1 VPLVTQGYEL
11 TSQIGRGPTGT
22 VWHARHRATG
32 EQVAVK
38 VIDAGLARD
47 PEVVTRFARE
57 RRLLTTAVGPTVV
70 PVRELL
76 IGDAEL
82 ALVTDLVAGPNLRE
96 RLAASGPFPAA
107 VASWVALDLARAL
120 DALHTAGLVHGE
132 LKPTNLLFAAP
143 EGAARLTDARL
154 ARITRGYLDGP
165 ARFAVPAYAAPEVIL
180 GGARVPATDVYCL
193 GLLLFE
199 MVAGEPLCPEGL
211 SGHLRARPIV
221 PFGLRGELRE
231 LIEECVRPEPTH
243 RPVPAALAAALR
255 QLDPVPGPSIP
266 HPRRV
271 PDRDAGRDSAPPPG
285 RLPPEPTPFGGP
297 PAAPA
302 GSWPYADAPRPHA
315 AGRRAASPAPA
326 SSPADTARARV
337 RVVMLVVAVLIVAGL
352 TVVILKS
359 LPSAR
364 SSQGGAAGTTPAGPG
379 TSSPIGPPQL
389 SDDARAATQA
399 GAVAFVRYWFSAL
412 TYATVTGDTA
422 PFQAASATNC
432 AACTSA
438 IQAVHAGWQDGHQ
451 LRGGA
456 YTVRDVSA
464 DGFFSVDN
472 AALTTVFDRSPR
484 STLAGA
490 GTELGVL
497 PGVTFATCR
506 VLLERSGADWR
517 VLSAQSDHPLA

>member
-76 IGDAEL
+76 IGDGEL
-82 ALVTDLVAGPNLRE
+82 ALVTDLVPGPNLRE
-96 RLAASGPFPAA
+96 RLARSGPFPAA

-199 MVAGEPLCPEGL
+199 MLAGEPLCPEGL

-231 LIEECVRPEPTH
+231 LIEECVRLEPTH
-243 RPVPAALAAALR
+243 RPVPATLAAALR
-255 QLDPVPGPSIP
+255 QLDPMPGPAIP
-266 HPRRV
+266 YPRRV
-271 PDRDAGRDSAPPPG
+271 PAPEIRRDPAPPPS
-285 RLPPEPTPFGGP
+285 
-297 PAAPA
+297 AAA
-302 GSWPYADAPRPHA
+302 LRPHA
-315 AGRRAASPAPA
+315 SGRRTAPTAPTRSPAA
-326 SSPADTARARV
+326 TDRTRV

-399 GAVAFVRYWFSAL
+399 GAVAFVKYWFSAL

-438 IQAVHAGWQDGHQ
+438 VQAVHAGWQDGHQ
-451 LRGGA
+451 LRGGV

-464 DGFFSVDN
+464 DGFFAVDN

-506 VLLERSGADWR
+506 VLLERVGADWR